1 MKRTNY
7 LKRIHQF
14 SLLFVL
20 FLSTLSIDKISA
32 QASGLFPPL
41 QPAAIAKQRLV
52 AAIENYSSNA
62 TKPFPSQLERKLK
75 FFTEVLITLDG
86 ASQNMTTELAISSN
100 LFKIADQTSV
110 NRSSGIAMDLNVMMN
125 DSDVK
130 ELINIVKL

>member
-1 MKRTNY
+1 ME
-7 LKRIHQF
+7 
-14 SLLFVL
+14 
-20 FLSTLSIDKISA
+20 
-32 QASGLFPPL
+32 AS
-41 QPAAIAKQRLV
+41 K
-52 AAIENYSSNA
+52 
-62 TKPFPSQLERKLK
+62 ERKLK